1 VKRRRELVAP
11 TFVRDGEVVVRRTD
25 GDDWSELRTIR
36 LEALS
41 DTPDAYGSTYEGTV
55 THPTRRWRALAQDGI
70 YFLAEQGGVPVG
82 MVSGGLNDQHPGT
95 HWLYGMYVTPAAR
108 GSVAASRLV
117 EAVIAWAKGQGATE
131 LFLHVTR
138 SVERAHAFYL
148 KMGFVETGERHVMDR
163 DRRLELLTMRRSLV
177 DE

>member
-1 VKRRRELVAP
+1 M
-11 TFVRDGEVVVRRTD
+11 
-25 GDDWSELRTIR
+25 
-36 LEALS
+36 
-41 DTPDAYGSTYEGTV
+41 
-55 THPTRRWRALAQDGI
+55 
-70 YFLAEQGGVPVG
+70 G

-138 SVERAHAFYL
+138 SVERAYAFYL